1 MRWSWLLCIAIAA
14 PIADAA
20 PRRDAGSLW
29 GQIADPHGAEV
40 RSLVSKARTA
50 MDRADEALGSD
61 AEWAADERARF
72 YRDAYNLC
80 VYARSLAPENI
91 EALGAFARA
100 ADELG
105 KTSEALQALQR
116 SVRLTGADKA
126 SLDVVARLGTIHLR
140 LGELDAAVRWL
151 RLAQQPGAVASLDQ
165 AYALV
170 HLANALAARGEMA
183 AAIYT
188 LSNALPDRT
197 AGIASPAATITA
209 FALAV
214 LYDRD
219 EQRAAAFELLDQ
231 MQTTMSTMFQAHVQ
245 LALAQL
251 PFTPAEDI
259 HYFRALL
266 YEVQGHYIEARA
278 EWAHYAASSPQ
289 FRTRAL
295 DHVSAI
301 DAQRRARR
309 GAKPLQPGP
318 ILRKLPTP

>member
-1 MRWSWLLCIAIAA
+1 MRSWLLCIAIAA

-61 AEWAADERARF
+61 AEWAADERGRF

-170 HLANALAARGEMA
+170 HLATALAARGEMA

-188 LSNALPDRT
+188 LTNALPDRT
-197 AGIASPAATITA
+197 AGIGSPAATITA

-251 PFTPAEDI
+251 PFAPAEDV

-266 YEVQGHYIEARA
+266 YEVQGNYIEARA
-278 EWAHYAASSPQ
+278 EWTHYAAASPRY
-289 FRTRAL
+289 RTRAL

-309 GAKPLQPGP
+309 GAKPLQPAP